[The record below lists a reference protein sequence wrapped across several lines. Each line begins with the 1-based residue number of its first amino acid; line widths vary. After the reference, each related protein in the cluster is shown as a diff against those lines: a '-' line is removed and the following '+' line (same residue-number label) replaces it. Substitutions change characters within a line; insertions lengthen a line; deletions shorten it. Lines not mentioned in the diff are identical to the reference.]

1 MTTVVIKKFKPEQQ
15 ARSTFAVMVRNLELQ
30 PVYNWLTENMAG
42 EYEIK
47 VGADTI
53 AVDCFSEHDAM
64 FLSLVHGVK

>member
-1 MTTVVIKKFKPEQQ
+1 MTTIVIKKFEQRDQ
-15 ARSTFAVMVRNLELQ
+15 SPFAAMVRNLELQ
-30 PVYNWLTENMAG
+30 PVYNWLTENMTG

-53 AVDCFSEHDAM
+53 AVDCCSEHDAM